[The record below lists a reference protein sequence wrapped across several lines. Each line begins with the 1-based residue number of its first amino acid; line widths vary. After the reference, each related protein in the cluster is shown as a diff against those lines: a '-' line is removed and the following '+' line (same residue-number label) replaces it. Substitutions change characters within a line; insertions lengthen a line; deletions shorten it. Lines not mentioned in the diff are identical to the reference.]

1 MCDPSTVQKERS
13 KARHS
18 YSKPTTTIA
27 DLNIIQVEEDEVKI
41 TQRQEPII
49 SNGSAAFQIQLPEVL
64 EVLQMGQTGVSKPR
78 TMRKAEADEACNCAN
93 HGQALV
99 GKVEVLA
106 RKEGRRGD
114 PPQRPI
120 MASVGRGL
128 KKACRARIP
137 QIEPLQPAYAKT
149 IVQLVNAFDIPR
161 QGAPFVVSFA

>member
-1 MCDPSTVQKERS
+1 MGLGIEMLERNDKRES
-13 KARHS
+13 
-18 YSKPTTTIA
+18 
-27 DLNIIQVEEDEVKI
+27 LFLVGFGGI
-41 TQRQEPII
+41 TH
-49 SNGSAAFQIQLPEVL
+49 QLPEVL

-128 KKACRARIP
+128 KKAFRARIP